1 MIFFDNSNTLKSIT
15 NSFNTSKFSPDQVT
29 PNSYSRIADSLRN
42 IQNEENFKRKEQEQ
56 REQQEELNRQ
66 KSLIEEERLQNE
78 REEADRQQQE
88 REEREESLRRERARV
103 ENEREAKKR
112 AEADRKRQRD
122 RNNLWGLIKTD
133 TEYEY
138 YELLGGIV
146 NARLFVYNN
155 SDYFVDK
162 IVVKTEYVRQN
173 GSIYKTHKFV
183 INGMYPNSKETCVLP
198 SSEWGKRL
206 NEYKTYVYCSALDIE
221 IK

>member
-1 MIFFDNSNTLKSIT
+1 MTIIVDRSFAVVKRRDPANPTSMMNYGLVDGVNSSFAMIDPDNFDDVHEVVVHSLAFLSESLSGPHSYTASTETTLV
-15 NSFNTSKFSPDQVT
+15 NPDPVIGFYQT
-29 PNSYSRIADSLRN
+29 AT
-42 IQNEENFKRKEQEQ
+42 
-56 REQQEELNRQ
+56 
-66 KSLIEEERLQNE
+66 LIEEWIYTYDNP
-78 REEADRQQQE
+78 
-88 REEREESLRRERARV
+88 SL
-103 ENEREAKKR
+103 NH
-112 AEADRKRQRD
+112 
-122 RNNLWGLIKTD
+122 TD